1 MNVLITW
8 KFLDDTD
15 VELLRQKTGVNVIK
29 SDSKEHALE
38 LASHADVV
46 FGFPSTEI
54 LQAAVNCKW
63 LQTPYVGVERIL
75 RSEWGNTEMVVT
87 NASGCFGP
95 PIAEHA
101 IGLILAFNR
110 GLHLA
115 RDNQNGQVWNM
126 NTNYPFRELSNA
138 TVGILGYGDLGRN
151 IAIRL
156 AGFGCRTI
164 AFRNNPTGHEKHKVH
179 SLESFPDLA
188 GELDYLIC
196 ALPETPKT
204 IGLFD
209 KNMMQLLPK
218 HVIIVNVGRGSLI
231 PGDDL
236 IFALEQGIIAG
247 AGLDVTD
254 PEPLPNESPL
264 WKMPNVIITP
274 HNSAFTPFHKERLM
288 QIFLENWD
296 HFKANG
302 EPKINVVDEQL
313 GY

>member
-1 MNVLITW
+1 
-8 KFLDDTD
+8 
-15 VELLRQKTGVNVIK
+15 
-29 SDSKEHALE
+29 
-38 LASHADVV
+38 
-46 FGFPSTEI
+46 
-54 LQAAVNCKW
+54 
-63 LQTPYVGVERIL
+63 
-75 RSEWGNTEMVVT
+75 
-87 NASGCFGP
+87 
-95 PIAEHA
+95 
-101 IGLILAFNR
+101 
-110 GLHLA
+110 
-115 RDNQNGQVWNM
+115 
-126 NTNYPFRELSNA
+126 
-138 TVGILGYGDLGRN
+138 
-151 IAIRL
+151 
-156 AGFGCRTI
+156 
-164 AFRNNPTGHEKHKVH
+164 
-179 SLESFPDLA
+179 
-188 GELDYLIC
+188 
-196 ALPETPKT
+196 
-204 IGLFD
+204 
-209 KNMMQLLPK
+209 LPK